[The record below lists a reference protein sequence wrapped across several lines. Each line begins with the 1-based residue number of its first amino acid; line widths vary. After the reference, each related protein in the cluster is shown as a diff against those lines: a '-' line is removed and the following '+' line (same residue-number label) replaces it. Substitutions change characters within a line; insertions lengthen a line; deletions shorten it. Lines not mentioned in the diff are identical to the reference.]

1 MALIN
6 RRLLNDDHGFI
17 IILVGFLTITTIL
30 QITLFDIFF
39 SPSDNFTSFN
49 DIGQTNSQQTK
60 SQSKPVSSAAIDNP
74 DAIKTSLRPLEE
86 ILAAA
91 NVQVDDELKQSLPPL
106 EDIIDMYGSEPIILG
121 TERCETFRS
130 TVEKGEAF
138 VGPAGMFN
146 TVSNW
151 VWRIIYDTYFYTN

>member
-39 SPSDNFTSFN
+39 SPSDNLTSFN

-121 TERCETFRS
+121 TERCETFR
-130 TVEKGEAF
+130 KRL
-138 VGPAGMFN
+138 M
-146 TVSNW
+146 
-151 VWRIIYDTYFYTN
+151 